1 MKLVFRVLK
10 KSRKGTELALEQPV
24 RLPDVADETGI
35 LPAGL
40 LEIGRYAQSVI
51 DGRPDS
57 QLLSRYENTPLAP
70 HLLAIAA
77 NPKIAKVYA

>member
-10 KSRKGTELALEQPV
+10 KSEGTKPANEQLE

-77 NPKIAKVYA
+77 NPKIAKVYV